1 MRSIKVSILAALV
14 FSFATFAG
22 FGVFG
27 PRAFAHDTPTGMHIS
42 TKSPQAHAFFEKAM
56 AKMEMLHTADG
67 LENFRNAVQAD
78 PQFALGHIMLTF
90 FSQDP
95 SEQVAER
102 EKALAT
108 RANAGPEEKLVIDWL
123 ANASQAKWVPAI
135 QAMNEA
141 LTSYPHDKHLH
152 WLAGWW
158 LQLDQNQS
166 QRAVV
171 MFERVMQIDPKFAD
185 AYNEAAYCY
194 ARQGDMDKAFADIK
208 RYTELVPNEPN
219 PQDSFAEI
227 SRMAG
232 RFEDALT
239 HYRMSLKIDPSFH
252 ESQLGL
258 GDTYAL
264 MGDQQKARAEYAK
277 AIATGSAVQ
286 KVTWSLQLAATYVR
300 EGDLAGADKAF
311 NAVAEQ
317 AHTKDFANIE
327 AEAYRSMS
335 LYQLESAASLNLLAK
350 AEAVLHEDH
359 KVPQSL
365 LNQELAAVLRTR
377 IERALVANNQAA
389 NNQAA
394 NNQADNNSAD
404 NAGKNP
410 GDNAKNNEL
419 AKATLKQLQAL
430 AEANDA
436 DGIITSA
443 LHGAAG
449 AVALAVGDY
458 ADAVNHF
465 EADES
470 NAISMRSLITAYDK
484 NGQQGNARRL
494 AAKLAALNVPLIEQ
508 AVVVPE
514 FRKQRAAL
522 AAKSN
527 PALDPRG
534 KYR

>member
-1 MRSIKVSILAALV
+1 
-14 FSFATFAG
+14 
-22 FGVFG
+22 
-27 PRAFAHDTPTGMHIS
+27 
-42 TKSPQAHAFFEKAM
+42 
-56 AKMEMLHTADG
+56 
-67 LENFRNAVQAD
+67 
-78 PQFALGHIMLTF
+78 
-90 FSQDP
+90 
-95 SEQVAER
+95 
-102 EKALAT
+102 
-108 RANAGPEEKLVIDWL
+108 
-123 ANASQAKWVPAI
+123 
-135 QAMNEA
+135 
-141 LTSYPHDKHLH
+141 
-152 WLAGWW
+152 
-158 LQLDQNQS
+158 
-166 QRAVV
+166 
-171 MFERVMQIDPKFAD
+171 
-185 AYNEAAYCY
+185 
-194 ARQGDMDKAFADIK
+194 
-208 RYTELVPNEPN
+208 
-219 PQDSFAEI
+219 
-227 SRMAG
+227 MAG

-264 MGDQQKARAEYAK
+264 MGDQQKARVEYAK
-277 AIATGSAVQ
+277 AIATGSPVQ

-311 NAVAEQ
+311 NVVAEQ
-317 AHTKDFANIE
+317 AHAKDFANLE

-335 LYQLESAASLNLLAK
+335 LYQLESAASLNLLTK

-377 IERALVANNQAA
+377 VESALT
-389 NNQAA
+389 
-394 NNQADNNSAD
+394 
-404 NAGKNP
+404 
-410 GDNAKNNEL
+410 AKNNEL
-419 AKATLKQLQAL
+419 AKATLKQLQDL
-430 AEANDA
+430 ADANDA

-458 ADAVNHF
+458 AAAVNHF
-465 EADES
+465 EADDS

-494 AAKLAALNVPLIEQ
+494 GAKLASLNVPLIEQ

-514 FRKQRAAL
+514 FRKQRAAM
-522 AAKSN
+522 AAKTN

>member
-1 MRSIKVSILAALV
+1 MRSIKGSIFAALV
-14 FSFATFAG
+14 FSFATFGA
-22 FGVFG
+22 FGL
-27 PRAFAHDTPTGMHIS
+27 RAFAHDTPTGMHIS
-42 TKSPQAHAFFEKAM
+42 TKSPQAHAYFEKAM

-95 SEQVAER
+95 IEQVAER

-108 RANAGPEEKLVIDWL
+108 RANAGPEEKLIIDWL

-166 QRAVV
+166 QRAVA
-171 MFERVMQIDPKFAD
+171 MFEQVMQIDPKFAD

-194 ARQGDMDKAFADIK
+194 ARQGDLDKAFADIK

-239 HYRMSLKIDPSFH
+239 HYRMSLKIDPTFH

-264 MGDQQKARAEYAK
+264 MGDQARARAEYAK
-277 AIATGSAVQ
+277 AIATGSPVQ

-311 NAVAEQ
+311 TAVAEQ
-317 AHTKDFANIE
+317 AHAKDFANLE

-365 LNQELAAVLRTR
+365 LNQELASVLRTR
-377 IERALVANNQAA
+377 VEQALAA
-389 NNQAA
+389 
-394 NNQADNNSAD
+394 
-404 NAGKNP
+404 KNP
-410 GDNAKNNEL
+410 GDNAGQNPGQNKDL

-430 AEANDA
+430 ADANDA

-458 ADAVNHF
+458 AEAVNHF

-494 AAKLAALNVPLIEQ
+494 GAKLASLNVPLIEQ

-514 FRKQRAAL
+514 FRKQRAAM
-522 AAKSN
+522 AAKTN

>member
-1 MRSIKVSILAALV
+1 MRSIKGSILATLV
-14 FSFATFAG
+14 FTFG
-22 FGVFG
+22 TFGAFG
-27 PRAFAHDTPTGMHIS
+27 LKAFAHDTPTGMHIS
-42 TKSPQAHAFFEKAM
+42 TKSPQAHVFFEKAM

-67 LENFRNAVQAD
+67 LENFRSAVQAD

-95 SEQVAER
+95 TEQVAER

-108 RANAGPEEKLVIDWL
+108 RNSAGPEEKLIIDWL

-141 LTSYPHDKHLH
+141 LTSYPHDKHLY

-166 QRAVV
+166 QRAAA

-277 AIATGSAVQ
+277 AIATGSPVQ

-317 AHTKDFANIE
+317 AHAKDFANLE

-335 LYQLESAASLNLLAK
+335 LYQLESAATLNLLAK

-377 IERALVANNQAA
+377 VESALA
-389 NNQAA
+389 
-394 NNQADNNSAD
+394 
-404 NAGKNP
+404 
-410 GDNAKNNEL
+410 AKNNEL
-419 AKATLKQLQAL
+419 AKATLKQLQTL

-449 AVALAVGDY
+449 AVALAAGNY

-494 AAKLAALNVPLIEQ
+494 GAKLASLNVPLIEQ

-514 FRKQRAAL
+514 FRKQRAAM
-522 AAKSN
+522 AAKTN

>member
-1 MRSIKVSILAALV
+1 MATGGKLGHLSLVKELQMRRIKISILAL
-14 FSFATFAG
+14 AT
-22 FGVFG
+22 VFG
-27 PRAFAHDTPTGMHIS
+27 LHAFAHESATGMHIS
-42 TKSPQAHAFFEKAM
+42 TKSPQAHVFFEKGLQ
-56 AKMEMLHTADG
+56 KMEMLHTQDG
-67 LENFRNAVQAD
+67 LDNFRNAVKAD
-78 PQFALGHIMLTF
+78 PQFALGHIFLTF

-95 SEQVAER
+95 TEQVAER

-108 RANAGPEEKLVIDWL
+108 RASAGPEEKLIVDWL
-123 ANASQAKWVPAI
+123 ANASQANWVPAI

-141 LTSYPHDKHLH
+141 LNSYPNDKHLH

-158 LQLDQNQS
+158 LQLDRSQT
-166 QRAVV
+166 QRAIA
-171 MFERVMQIDPKFAD
+171 MFEQTMKIDPQFAD

-194 ARQGDMDKAFADIK
+194 ARQGNFDKAFADIK

-219 PQDSFAEI
+219 PQDSFAEL

-277 AIATGSAVQ
+277 AIEVASLVQ
-286 KVTWSLQLAATYVR
+286 KVVWSLQVAATYVR

-311 NAVAEQ
+311 TAVAEQ
-317 AHTKDFANIE
+317 AHAKDFANLE

-335 LYQLESAASLNLLAK
+335 LYQLEGPASVALLGK
-350 AEAVLHEDH
+350 AEAALKEAH

-365 LNQELAAVLRTR
+365 LNQELAQVLRTR
-377 IERALVANNQAA
+377 VERAL
-389 NNQAA
+389 
-394 NNQADNNSAD
+394 ADNNA
-404 NAGKNP
+404 
-410 GDNAKNNEL
+410 EL
-419 AKATLKQLQAL
+419 AAATIKQLQTL

-436 DGIITSA
+436 DGIISGA
-443 LHGAAG
+443 FHGAAG
-449 AVALAVGDY
+449 AIALTAGKF
-458 ADAVNHF
+458 ADAVNHL
-465 EADES
+465 EEDES
-470 NAISMRSLITAYDK
+470 NAISMRALIAAYNK
-484 NGQQGNARRL
+484 NGQQGNATRL

-514 FRKQRAAL
+514 FRKQRAAV
-522 AAKSN
+522 ASKSN
-527 PALDPRG
+527 PALDPRA

>member
-1 MRSIKVSILAALV
+1 MRSIKGSIFAALLL
-14 FSFATFAG
+14 TFGTFGTLG
-22 FGVFG
+22 FFG
-27 PRAFAHDTPTGMHIS
+27 PSAFAHDTPTGMHIS

-141 LTSYPHDKHLH
+141 LTNYPHDKHLH

-264 MGDQQKARAEYAK
+264 MGDQQKARAEYDK
-277 AIATGSAVQ
+277 AIATGSTVQ
-286 KVTWSLQLAATYVR
+286 KITWSLQLAATYVR

-311 NAVAEQ
+311 NVVAEQ
-317 AHTKDFANIE
+317 AHNKDFANIE

-377 IERALVANNQAA
+377 VESALA
-389 NNQAA
+389 
-394 NNQADNNSAD
+394 
-404 NAGKNP
+404 
-410 GDNAKNNEL
+410 AKNNEL
-419 AKATLKQLQAL
+419 AKTTLKQLQDL
-430 AEANDA
+430 AETNDA

-449 AVALAVGDY
+449 AYALAVGDY

-470 NAISMRSLITAYDK
+470 NAISMRGLITAYDK
-484 NGQQGNARRL
+484 NGQQGNAHRL

-514 FRKQRAAL
+514 FRKQRAAM
-522 AAKSN
+522 AAKTN

>member
-1 MRSIKVSILAALV
+1 
-14 FSFATFAG
+14 
-22 FGVFG
+22 
-27 PRAFAHDTPTGMHIS
+27 
-42 TKSPQAHAFFEKAM
+42 
-56 AKMEMLHTADG
+56 
-67 LENFRNAVQAD
+67 
-78 PQFALGHIMLTF
+78 
-90 FSQDP
+90 
-95 SEQVAER
+95 
-102 EKALAT
+102 
-108 RANAGPEEKLVIDWL
+108 
-123 ANASQAKWVPAI
+123 
-135 QAMNEA
+135 
-141 LTSYPHDKHLH
+141 
-152 WLAGWW
+152 
-158 LQLDQNQS
+158 
-166 QRAVV
+166 
-171 MFERVMQIDPKFAD
+171 
-185 AYNEAAYCY
+185 
-194 ARQGDMDKAFADIK
+194 
-208 RYTELVPNEPN
+208 
-219 PQDSFAEI
+219 
-227 SRMAG
+227 MAG

-277 AIATGSAVQ
+277 AIATGSTVQ

-311 NAVAEQ
+311 NTVAEQ
-317 AHTKDFANIE
+317 AHGKDFANLE

-377 IERALVANNQAA
+377 VESALA
-389 NNQAA
+389 
-394 NNQADNNSAD
+394 
-404 NAGKNP
+404 
-410 GDNAKNNEL
+410 AKNNEL
-419 AKATLKQLQAL
+419 AKTTLKQLQNL

-465 EADES
+465 EADQS
-470 NAISMRSLITAYDK
+470 NAISMRSLIAAYDK
-484 NGQQGNARRL
+484 NGQQGNAHRL

-514 FRKQRAAL
+514 FRKQRAAM
-522 AAKSN
+522 AAKTN
-527 PALDPRG
+527 PALDPRA

>member
-1 MRSIKVSILAALV
+1 MRSIKGSILAALL
-14 FSFATFAG
+14 FTFG
-22 FGVFG
+22 TFGTLGVFG
-27 PRAFAHDTPTGMHIS
+27 LKAFAHDTPTGMHIS
-42 TKSPQAHAFFEKAM
+42 TKSPQAHLFFEKAL

-78 PQFALGHIMLTF
+78 PQFALGHIMLNF

-95 SEQVAER
+95 IEQVAER

-158 LQLDQNQS
+158 LILGQNQP

-171 MFERVMQIDPKFAD
+171 LFERVMQIDPKFAD

-194 ARQGDMDKAFADIK
+194 AKQGDFDKAFADIK
-208 RYTELVPNEPN
+208 HYTELVPNEPN
-219 PQDSFAEI
+219 PQDTFAEI

-239 HYRMSLKIDPSFH
+239 HYRMSLKIDPTFH

-277 AIATGSAVQ
+277 AIATGSPVQ

-311 NAVAEQ
+311 NAVAQQ
-317 AHTKDFANIE
+317 AHDKDFANLE

-377 IERALVANNQAA
+377 VERALLADNQAA
-389 NNQAA
+389 
-394 NNQADNNSAD
+394 
-404 NAGKNP
+404 KNP
-410 GDNAKNNEL
+410 GDNAGHNNEL
-419 AKATLKQLQAL
+419 AKTTLKQLQDL
-430 AEANDA
+430 ADANDA

-458 ADAVNHF
+458 AAAVNHF
-465 EADES
+465 EADDS

-494 AAKLAALNVPLIEQ
+494 GAKLASLNVPLIEQ

-514 FRKQRAAL
+514 FRKQRAAM
-522 AAKSN
+522 AAKTN
-527 PALDPRG
+527 PALDPRA